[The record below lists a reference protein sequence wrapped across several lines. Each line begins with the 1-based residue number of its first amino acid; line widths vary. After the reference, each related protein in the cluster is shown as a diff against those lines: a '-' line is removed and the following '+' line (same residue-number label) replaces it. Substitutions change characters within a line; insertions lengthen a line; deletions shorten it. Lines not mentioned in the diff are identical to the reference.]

1 MNEMNPGVVTQP
13 KFSLYWTLLDSWR
26 LSKRSVLHVVRSLD
40 QVLSLILFPVMFMLL
55 NRYVLGGAIEAS
67 LPEGMNYINFL
78 FAGVFIQTLVFGAN
92 YTTINIA
99 VDLKD
104 GIVDRFRSLPMANGA
119 FIIGHI
125 IADLFRNLVS
135 GIIIVIVG
143 FIIGFRP
150 QASISQWLLVIALAI
165 VLTLAVSWLSAI
177 LGLLVNSLEA
187 AQWMGFIIIFPLTF
201 ISSAFVPT
209 QTLPTGLRLFAEN
222 QPLTL
227 AIDKT
232 REWLVNYPTPNTSPT
247 WVAFAWCIGTI
258 IVSIPITAILF
269 RRRAQ

>member
-1 MNEMNPGVVTQP
+1 MNDLKVDVPIHSG
-13 KFSLYWTLLDSWR
+13 FSLYWTLVDSWR
-26 LSKRSVLHVVRSLD
+26 LTKRSVLHVIRSFD
-40 QVLSLILFPVMFMLL
+40 QVMSLVMFPVMFMLL
-55 NRYVLGGAIEAS
+55 NRYVLGGAIEQS
-67 LPEGMNYINFL
+67 LPEGINYINYL
-78 FAGVFIQTLVFGAN
+78 FAGVLIQTLAFGAN

-104 GIVDRFRSLPMANGA
+104 GIVDRFRSLPMSNSA

-135 GIIIVIVG
+135 GVIIVVVG

-150 QASISQWLLVIALAI
+150 SASITEWLLVISLAAA
-165 VLTLAVSWLSAI
+165 LTLAISWMSAI

-209 QTLPTGLRLFAEN
+209 QTMPAGLRAFAEN

-227 AIDKT
+227 VIDKS
-232 REWLVNYPTPNTSPT
+232 REWLVDYPTPNTSPT
-247 WVAFAWCIGTI
+247 WVAFAWCAAI
-258 IVSIPITAILF
+258 IVVSVPITAALF
-269 RRRAQ
+269 RKKTQ